1 MFDWIEEY
9 IEMFGCTWE
18 TAAREYYFFIHPES
32 YESEDYEE
40 DDEYNYS

>member
-9 IEMFGCTWE
+9 IEMFGCSWE

-40 DDEYNYS
+40 DDG